1 MKALNF
7 LAHIGS
13 SCQVKRSTQQNI
25 RKYCLLT
32 SMSASRNRSSL
43 RELRLATA
51 SSILADIGSLNHT
64 RTPSSRVSRTF
75 QTAPQHVLNLSNV
88 RSQVRLSRENQKS
101 TRDVVKKESRRI
113 RKKRE
118 WLQRQDRKKNSFI
131 PKKPEETYNDD
142 ITQSQWAFL
151 PDLVLGEIFKMLPFE
166 VSVEKIVWKWNAVMI

>member
-1 MKALNF
+1 M
-7 LAHIGS
+7 
-13 SCQVKRSTQQNI
+13 
-25 RKYCLLT
+25 
-32 SMSASRNRSSL
+32 
-43 RELRLATA
+43 
-51 SSILADIGSLNHT
+51 
-64 RTPSSRVSRTF
+64 
-75 QTAPQHVLNLSNV
+75 
-88 RSQVRLSRENQKS
+88 SRENQKS

-166 VSVEKIVWKWNAVMI
+166 VSVEKIV